1 MIITYFHDFR
11 NEIQSDPTFLHCNG
25 DKQWNS
31 TVNPIKMI
39 LKSIKDQTDCEHIE
53 SIVNFI
59 DRVKSIPSAEMN
71 NRTYQNQIQATSNT
85 QLLQQELI
93 DEQAAV
99 VPYQA
104 SYLHPISAP
113 GTPAPIY
120 YSSPYS
126 NQPMTSLGVTPM
138 TSQITPSSTGLM
150 MPMVPSTTKQPS
162 MSTNSVS
169 TNSVS
174 TNLIPSSSICVPS
187 TSTSLQPTNP
197 KVINSSTNPF
207 SSNWKSNYVTITD
220 VSQESSKVLDPNAFS
235 KLETEAFD
243 WFKKDEKA
251 DKTPKTQSPPKNL
264 ELETEKSPVSFL
276 SEQMANSKLENLDP
290 WVTFESP
297 TKSSPPSTFPMVAPT
312 SRINN
317 LRATNP
323 TVTDTKLNPSS
334 KQIAKPPL
342 TKPAPPPTAT
352 VTAIPVSKPMT
363 TMTSSN
369 VAPRNV
375 PITSVSNSDITSS
388 KKPEMVKTQTVST
401 PAPMQI
407 YTTIESNNSTPQQK
421 IVVSKAPVVSAAP
434 PNRNPTSMAQP
445 SKIQTQNYGVYGHI
459 PSTTPQKSPKQP
471 NIALMASDDAV
482 NLLRQKYGLAPTK
495 KVTET
500 ASPNSRPVPKSSVNS
515 NGIEKDIFA
524 RKPTRSSLTDQKMV
538 DAKAQILVNQFSN
551 TITKEQA
558 SFVLSE
564 NNMDV
569 KKAIK
574 SIKVR
579 FALMSPHLYHHF

>member
-1 MIITYFHDFR
+1 MELDCKSVR
-11 NEIQSDPTFLHCNG
+11 L
-25 DKQWNS
+25 
-31 TVNPIKMI
+31 MI

-150 MPMVPSTTKQPS
+150 MPMIPSTTKQPS

-187 TSTSLQPTNP
+187 TSTSLQTTNP

-220 VSQESSKVLDPNAFS
+220 VSQEPSKVLDLNAFS

-251 DKTPKTQSPPKNL
+251 DKTPKTQSQSKKL
-264 ELETEKSPVSFL
+264 ELETEKSPVSYL
-276 SEQMANSKLENLDP
+276 SEEIKKSKLENLDP

-297 TKSSPPSTFPMVAPT
+297 TKSSPPSTFPVVTPT
-312 SRINN
+312 SKINN
-317 LRATNP
+317 LTTTNP
-323 TVTDTKLNPSS
+323 TVSDTKLNPSS
-334 KQIAKPPL
+334 KQIAKAPI
-342 TKPAPPPTAT
+342 TKPAPPPTVT
-352 VTAIPVSKPMT
+352 VTAMPVSKPMT

-375 PITSVSNSDITSS
+375 SITSVSNPVITSS
-388 KKPEMVKTQTVST
+388 KKPEMVKTVST

-407 YTTIESNNSTPQQK
+407 YTTIESNNSCQNSIPQQ
-421 IVVSKAPVVSAAP
+421 VVSKAPVVSAAP
-434 PNRNPTSMAQP
+434 PNRSPNSMVQP
-445 SKIQTQNYGVYGHI
+445 SKMQAQNYGVYSHI
-459 PSTTPQKSPKQP
+459 PSTQKSPKQP

-495 KVTET
+495 KATET

-579 FALMSPHLYHHF
+579 STLMSSNLYHHF

>member
-1 MIITYFHDFR
+1 MTR
-11 NEIQSDPTFLHCNG
+11 NPAVIWC
-25 DKQWNS
+25 
-31 TVNPIKMI
+31 MI

-71 NRTYQNQIQATSNT
+71 NRTNQNQIQATSNA

-93 DEQAAV
+93 NEQAAV

-126 NQPMTSLGVTPM
+126 NPPMTSLGVTPM

-150 MPMVPSTTKQPS
+150 MPMIPSTVPSKQPS

-169 TNSVS
+169 LNS
-174 TNLIPSSSICVPS
+174 IPVTSSSSICVPS
-187 TSTSLQPTNP
+187 TSTSLQTTNP
-197 KVINSSTNPF
+197 KSISSSTNPF
-207 SSNWKSNYVTITD
+207 SSNWKANYVTITD
-220 VSQESSKVLDPNAFS
+220 ASQEKVLDPNAFS
-235 KLETEAFD
+235 KLETQAFD

-251 DKTPKTQSPPKNL
+251 EKTSKPSKTPSPPKNL
-264 ELETEKSPVSFL
+264 ELETEKSPVSYL
-276 SEQMANSKLENLDP
+276 SKQMKNSKLENLDP

-297 TKSSPPSTFPMVAPT
+297 TKSSPPSTFPPT
-312 SRINN
+312 AKTNN
-317 LRATNP
+317 LTTTNP
-323 TVTDTKLNPSS
+323 TLSDTKLNPQSN
-334 KQIAKPPL
+334 QISKPPL
-342 TKPAPPPTAT
+342 ASTKLAPPPTAT
-352 VTAIPVSKPMT
+352 VTAEPLTTVTAMPVSKPMT
-363 TMTSSN
+363 TMTPSN

-375 PITSVSNSDITSS
+375 SIASVSNPVITSP
-388 KKPEMVKTQTVST
+388 KKSEMVKTQTVST

-407 YTTIESNNSTPQQK
+407 YTTIESNNSRLTQNSMPHQK
-421 IVVSKAPVVSAAP
+421 IPVSKAPVISAAP
-434 PNRNPTSMAQP
+434 PNRSPNSMVQP

-495 KVTET
+495 KASET
-500 ASPNSRPVPKSSVNS
+500 PSPNSRPLPKNSVNS

-524 RKPTRSSLTDQKMV
+524 RKPARSSLTDQKMV
-538 DAKAQILVNQFSN
+538 DAKSQILVNQFSN

-574 SIKVR
+574 SIKVHST
-579 FALMSPHLYHHF
+579 LILTHLYCHF

>member
-1 MIITYFHDFR
+1 MI
-11 NEIQSDPTFLHCNG
+11 
-25 DKQWNS
+25 
-31 TVNPIKMI
+31 V
-39 LKSIKDQTDCEHIE
+39 KSIKDQTDCEHIE

-71 NRTYQNQIQATSNT
+71 NRTYQNQIQATSNA

-104 SYLHPISAP
+104 SYLHPSSTP

-126 NQPMTSLGVTPM
+126 NPPMTSLGATPM
-138 TSQITPSSTGLM
+138 TSQITPGLM
-150 MPMVPSTTKQPS
+150 MPMIPSTTKQPS
-162 MSTNSVS
+162 MSTNSMS

-174 TNLIPSSSICVPS
+174 TNSMSTNSVSPNSIPVTSSSICVPS
-187 TSTSLQPTNP
+187 TSTSLQNTNP

-220 VSQESSKVLDPNAFS
+220 TSAPAPVLDPNAFS

-243 WFKKDEKA
+243 WFKKDEKVEKA
-251 DKTPKTQSPPKNL
+251 SSPPKKL
-264 ELETEKSPVSFL
+264 ELETEKPVSYL
-276 SEQMANSKLENLDP
+276 SEQMKNSKLENLDP

-297 TKSSPPSTFPMVAPT
+297 TKSSPPSTFPVMAPSSPT
-312 SRINN
+312 TNN
-317 LRATNP
+317 LKTTNP
-323 TVTDTKLNPSS
+323 TVSDTKLNPSS
-334 KQIAKPPL
+334 APL
-342 TKPAPPPTAT
+342 TKPAPPPIAT
-352 VTAIPVSKPMT
+352 VTAMPVSKPMT
-363 TMTSSN
+363 TMTKM
-369 VAPRNV
+369 ATHNV
-375 PITSVSNSDITSS
+375 PITSVTNPVINSS

-407 YTTIESNNSTPQQK
+407 YTTIESTNSTQSSTPK
-421 IVVSKAPVVSAAP
+421 MAVSKAPVVSTAP
-434 PNRNPTSMAQP
+434 PNRSPNSIVQP
-445 SKIQTQNYGVYGHI
+445 SKMQTQNYGVYGHI
-459 PSTTPQKSPKQP
+459 PSTQKSPKQP

-500 ASPNSRPVPKSSVNS
+500 QATASSRPVGGTSVNS

-579 FALMSPHLYHHF
+579 FSPMLG

>member
-1 MIITYFHDFR
+1 MELDCKSVRF
-11 NEIQSDPTFLHCNG
+11 
-25 DKQWNS
+25 
-31 TVNPIKMI
+31 MI

-138 TSQITPSSTGLM
+138 TSQIPPSSTGLM
-150 MPMVPSTTKQPS
+150 MPMIPSTTKQPS

-187 TSTSLQPTNP
+187 TSTSLQTTNP

-220 VSQESSKVLDPNAFS
+220 VSQEPSKVLDLNAFS

-251 DKTPKTQSPPKNL
+251 DKTPKTQSQSKKL
-264 ELETEKSPVSFL
+264 ELETEKSPVSYL
-276 SEQMANSKLENLDP
+276 SEEIKNSKLENLDP

-297 TKSSPPSTFPMVAPT
+297 TKSSPPSTFPVVAPT
-312 SRINN
+312 SKINN
-317 LRATNP
+317 LTTTNP
-323 TVTDTKLNPSS
+323 TVSDTKLNPSS
-334 KQIAKPPL
+334 KQIAKAPI
-342 TKPAPPPTAT
+342 TKPAPPPTVT
-352 VTAIPVSKPMT
+352 VTAMPVSKPMT
-363 TMTSSN
+363 TITSSN
-369 VAPRNV
+369 MAPQNV
-375 PITSVSNSDITSS
+375 SIKSVSNPVITSS
-388 KKPEMVKTQTVST
+388 KKPEMVKTVST

-407 YTTIESNNSTPQQK
+407 YTTIESNNSSQNSIPQQ
-421 IVVSKAPVVSAAP
+421 VVSKAPVVSAAP
-434 PNRNPTSMAQP
+434 PNRSPNSMVQP
-445 SKIQTQNYGVYGHI
+445 SKMQAQNYGVYSHI
-459 PSTTPQKSPKQP
+459 PSTQKSPKQP

-495 KVTET
+495 KATET

-515 NGIEKDIFA
+515 NGVEKDIFA
-524 RKPTRSSLTDQKMV
+524 RKPTKSSLTDQKMV
-538 DAKAQILVNQFSN
+538 DTKAQILVNQFSN

-579 FALMSPHLYHHF
+579 STLMSSNLYHHF